1 MAVELNSQE
10 LSIQSNNFT
19 SNNRNQTDSNIDGNS
34 LSLNLISE
42 QQSESKNYSDEQLT
56 MRLSG
61 NVNYFSEP
69 SPSNSSEQSNDSSG
83 RENNTEAN
91 TSDQTS
97 DQSIGSSTALTSEEI
112 QQRHNQSEEQSA
124 TFVAEQLGLKRQP
137 ALSVQAIQQ
146 MLTNGELMM
155 NSARQ

>member
-1 MAVELNSQE
+1 MISLNS
-10 LSIQSNNFT
+10 N
-19 SNNRNQTDSNIDGNS
+19 
-34 LSLNLISE
+34 SE
-42 QQSESKNYSDEQLT
+42 QQIETSDYSDDQLT
-56 MRLSG
+56 MSLSG

-83 RENNTEAN
+83 RENNMEAN
-91 TSDQTS
+91 TSDQPS
-97 DQSIGSSTALTSEEI
+97 DQSTRSSTALTLEEI

-124 TFVAEQLGLKRQP
+124 SFVAEQLGLKRQP